1 MRRSD
6 RRVAVAV
13 VLTSIVVAG
22 APWTALAGSGSPS
35 APPPTAPLPP
45 LPGADP
51 GQPAPTIAQ
60 PAPTTLVAT
69 SPTST
74 ASPVTPDVF
83 VVIADDTGLLNV
95 EVPATWTD
103 VDTRPIAADDGSV
116 RPSITAAP
124 NWDDFV
130 SRFDAPGLIY
140 SAFPFTADP
149 ESIFT
154 RFAFDGYCRDGG
166 RTPYSDGAFVG
177 EEQAWTACDGTV
189 AELRVVVA
197 DPPDNSFTALIVVQI
212 PTPADLPTYDHI
224 LQTFNADPTVDM
236 PTATVPVATT
246 DISTVPPPV
255 PPSTAPAVTGPAVTV
270 PPPPVPP
277 STAPPGPVPVTAVP
291 TVTVPPVPVPVTAV
305 PAVTVPPSTVPPVP
319 MPPVTVPPVP
329 ETTAGP
335 AVTVP
340 ITAVTVPAVNVPSV
354 ITSPAPGFQTVT
366 DGSGR
371 LSVQVPLTWSDVNGT
386 SGTDADGSTVVALS
400 AAPDLGVFSDTY
412 DGPGLLLREA
422 PYTRDPSVF
431 LTNFTFNECTDAG
444 LTASTREGY
453 IGVVQTWTDCG
464 GTTAEIHVVAAN
476 PLDGRQVT
484 AVLVIQTVTPADA
497 EALEVALSTFQIR

>member
-13 VLTSIVVAG
+13 VVASIVVAG

-51 GQPAPTIAQ
+51 GQPASTVAQ
-60 PAPTTLVAT
+60 PAPTTPVAT
-69 SPTST
+69 SATAT
-74 ASPVTPDVF
+74 ASPVTLDAF
-83 VVIADDTGLLNV
+83 VAVTDDTGLLNV

-103 VDTRPIAADDGSV
+103 VDTRPIVADDGSV

-124 NWDDFV
+124 DWDDFLN
-130 SRFDAPGLIY
+130 RFDAPGLIY
-140 SAFPFTADP
+140 SAFAFTADH

-154 RFAFDGYCRDGG
+154 QFAFDGYCRDGG
-166 RTPYSDGAFVG
+166 RAPYSDGAFVG
-177 EEQAWTACDGTV
+177 QVQAWTACDGTL

-212 PTPADLPTYDHI
+212 PTPADLAAYDHV
-224 LQTFNADPTVDM
+224 LQTFNADATVGM

-246 DISTVPPPV
+246 DTSTVSPPPV
-255 PPSTAPAVTGPAVTV
+255 PPSTVPVVTV
-270 PPPPVPP
+270 PV
-277 STAPPGPVPVTAVP
+277 
-291 TVTVPPVPVPVTAV
+291 VTVPM
-305 PAVTVPPSTVPPVP
+305 VTVPS
-319 MPPVTVPPVP
+319 VT

-340 ITAVTVPAVNVPSV
+340 TATVMVPVPPGPVPITALPVVTVPPVTETTTAVTVPAVTAVNVPTA

-371 LSVQVPLTWSDVNGT
+371 LSVQVPLTWSDVNGN

-400 AAPDLGVFSDTY
+400 AAPDLRVFSDTY

-431 LTNFTFNECTDAG
+431 LTNFTFSECTDAG

-453 IGVVQTWTDCG
+453 VGVEQTWTNCG

-484 AVLVIQTVTPADA
+484 AVLVIQTITPTDD
-497 EALEVALSTFQIR
+497 EALQVALSTFQIR